1 MAILRGI
8 LDRIVLVGAIL
19 AAGCVPSFVAQ
30 YRQRIGGMLDQ
41 ATKDLAL
48 FQDIANRFHGGDI
61 QKLIRHHLASTD
73 ATFQNEGRAIQ
84 ALVENVAHLKASLAA
99 LNTDFY
105 GQLAYLAMNGDAGV
119 ARATWDVFVPAMSL
133 TGEALLFAFATGVAI
148 WLLFLV
154 AWVVAE
160 RFMDVV
166 LARGRPGKWSAP
178 KKVKPAAGT
187 HRS

>member
-19 AAGCVPSFVAQ
+19 AAGCIPSFIAQ
-30 YRQRIGGMLDQ
+30 YRQRLGGMLDQ

-61 QKLIRHHLASTD
+61 QKLIKHHLASTD
-73 ATFQNEGRAIQ
+73 PTFRNEGVAIQ
-84 ALVENVAHLKASLAA
+84 TLVENVAHLKASLAA

-105 GQLAYLAMNGDAGV
+105 TQLAYLARNGDATI
-119 ARATWDVFVPAMSL
+119 ARATWDAFVPALSL
-133 TGEALLFAFATGVAI
+133 TGETLLFAFATGVAI
-148 WLLFLV
+148 WLVFLV
-154 AWVVAE
+154 LWIATE
-160 RFMDVV
+160 RFMDVI

-178 KKVKPAAGT
+178 KKVKT
-187 HRS
+187 K